1 MKNSEPNMKTRKT
14 RLQACT
20 AMSWEKLDE
29 TDGSWSSGDVWKSL
43 GTLQMLFGSEFQ
55 TAEAA

>member
-1 MKNSEPNMKTRKT
+1 MKNSEPSMKTRKT
-14 RLQACT
+14 RLQACM

-29 TDGSWSSGDVWKSL
+29 TDGSWGDVWKSL